1 MDIYIHSAGII
12 SAAGDNSNEAFLA
25 SPPVY
30 DADRLLCDG
39 IDYTAYIPAMQLR
52 RMSKAVRMGVVAAKI
67 CMQRAGIE
75 KPEAISIGTGLGCL
89 NDTEHFLSKM
99 VTQDEQMLTPTS
111 FIQSTHNTVG
121 GQIALLAGCHGHN
134 LTFVQRGHSFENAVI
149 NAALYLDE
157 NPGDNLLA
165 GGIDELTDTSLAVL
179 KRAGVYSAEPRG
191 PESILHHTRPGS
203 IAGEGAGFLLM
214 TRSAKPGALCIKGL
228 SLFVTKDTG
237 VALRKVNDFLQ
248 QQQLTGSDIDLVM
261 LGTNGDGKYEP
272 FYHQLEQGIFENN
285 SKAAFKHLSGE
296 YPTASAFALALLSHI
311 TDTGGVPPFLLI
323 GPAPGQLKHI
333 VLVNN
338 YVNHYS
344 CWHLTVA

>member
-12 SAAGDNSNEAFLA
+12 SAAGDNSNEGFLA
-25 SPPVY
+25 SAPVY
-30 DADRLLCDG
+30 EADRLLCDG

-67 CMQRAGIE
+67 CMQRAGVE
-75 KPEAISIGTGLGCL
+75 KPDAISIGTGLGCL

-134 LTFVQRGHSFENAVI
+134 LTFVQRGHSFENAII
-149 NAALYLDE
+149 NAGLYLDE
-157 NPGDNLLA
+157 NPSDRILA
-165 GGIDELTDTSLAVL
+165 GGIDELTETSLAVL
-179 KRAGVYSAEPRG
+179 KRAGVYSTGHRG

-214 TRSAKPGALCIKGL
+214 SKSNKPGALCIKGVN
-228 SLFVTKDTG
+228 LFVTKDTG
-237 VALRKVNDFLQ
+237 LALQKVNDFLR
-248 QQQLTGSDIDLVM
+248 QQQLTSSDIDLAM
-261 LGTNGDGKYEP
+261 LGANGDGKYEA
-272 FYHQLEQGIFENN
+272 FYHQLEHGIFQNN
-285 SKAAFKHLSGE
+285 SRAAFKHLSGE
-296 YPTASAFALALLSHI
+296 YPTVSAFALALLSHI
-311 TDTGGVPPFLLI
+311 AVAGIVPPFLLTS
-323 GPAPGQLKHI
+323 PAPGGLKHI